1 MRILLADDHAIVRSG
16 LRRIVA
22 DAFPGSVVGEV
33 GSCRELRDM
42 VRESSWSMLVLD
54 IALED
59 RNSLDLVPELKAMR
73 PGMPIIVLSMYGER
87 QFVVRALRAGVSG
100 YLTKDRAPE
109 ELLEAIR
116 TVLQGRRY
124 LSQTVARELADHVAV
139 AGAGSEPPHEL
150 LSPREYEVFVLLASA
165 QSVSDV
171 AVRLDLSVKTVST
184 YRTRILEK
192 MGMSSNAQLMRY
204 AMQHGLASGPV

>member
-1 MRILLADDHAIVRSG
+1 MRILLADDHDIVRSG

-22 DAFPGSVVGEV
+22 DAFPGTTVGEV
-33 GSCRELRDM
+33 GSCRELRDK
-42 VRESSWSMLVLD
+42 VQEANWSVLVLD

-59 RNSLDLVPELKAMR
+59 RNSLDLVPELKRLR
-73 PGMPIIVLSMYGER
+73 PRMPIIVLSMYGER
-87 QFVVRALRAGVSG
+87 QFVVRALRAGVSA
-100 YLTKDRAPE
+100 YLTKDRATE

-116 TVLQGRRY
+116 CVLEGKRY
-124 LSQTVARELADHVAV
+124 LSETVASELADYVAV
-139 AGAGSEPPHEL
+139 AGVGSEPHEL

-165 QSVSDV
+165 QSVSEV
-171 AVRLDLSVKTVST
+171 AARLGLSVKTVST

-204 AMQHGLASGPV
+204 ALQHGLARGPA

>member
-16 LRRIVA
+16 LRRIVT
-22 DAFPGSVVGEV
+22 DAFPGVTVGEV
-33 GSCRELRDM
+33 GSCTELRAAVKD
-42 VRESSWSMLVLD
+42 SSWSVLVLD

-59 RNSLDLVPELKAMR
+59 RNSLALVPELKEIR

-87 QFVVRALRAGVSG
+87 QFVVRALRAGVSA

-109 ELLEAIR
+109 ELLKAIES
-116 TVLQGRRY
+116 VLEGKRY
-124 LSQTVARELADHVAV
+124 LSETVAGVLADHVALV
-139 AGAGSEPPHEL
+139 GSGSEAPHEL
-150 LSPREYEVFVLLASA
+150 LSPREYEVLLLLAMA
-165 QSVSDV
+165 HSVSDI
-171 AVRLDLSVKTVST
+171 ATQLHLSVKTVST

-204 AMQHGLASGPV
+204 ALHHDLVQ